1 MLNSTIELEQ
11 NSLKKK
17 TPDSYLKDCEK
28 GVEKT
33 EFFLITVEHIPL
45 IFNISFVFDFS
56 NPRAQCSRFL
66 FLV

>member
-1 MLNSTIELEQ
+1 MLNSKIEFEQ
-11 NSLKKK
+11 ISLKKK

-33 EFFLITVEHIPL
+33 KFLLITVEHIPL
-45 IFNISFVFDFS
+45 IFNICFVFYFS
-56 NPRAQCSRFL
+56 NPGAQCGRFL